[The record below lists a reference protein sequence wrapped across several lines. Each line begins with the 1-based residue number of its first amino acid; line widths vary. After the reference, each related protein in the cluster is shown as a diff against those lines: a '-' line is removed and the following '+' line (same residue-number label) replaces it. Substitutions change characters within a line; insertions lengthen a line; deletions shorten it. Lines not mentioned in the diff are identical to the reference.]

1 MYVNDTTGERERER
15 EILFWDAETPP
26 TYHNRALKKIKV
38 LFDTSSNKKSKHVG
52 DKEEFIA
59 MNVFFFP
66 TH

>member
-15 EILFWDAETPP
+15 NLVLGCCETPP
-26 TYHNRALKKIKV
+26 TYHNRELLKIKV

-59 MNVFFFP
+59 MKVFFP